1 MMLVFTDT
9 IIVPTLY
16 TYMYT
21 HNTHTHNTCTH
32 IHTQFDYDFY
42 SELISDMKWMK
53 AKTLGS
59 NRRANK
65 KKTTAAKAAVPVG
78 GEGDGKQSSP
88 DSEVGEAGRV
98 EGGGEGDES
107 KEENSKEENCKEE
120 ESKKE
125 DSKEEENKEEEG
137 KEEEEEA
144 AKTEEREL
152 VGFFSGRDEETSVD
166 DLDEDSEASV
176 KLKVQLVGI
185 N

>member
-1 MMLVFTDT
+1 MLVYTDT
-9 IIVPTLY
+9 CIHAIIVPTLY
-16 TYMYT
+16 TYMYMYT
-21 HNTHTHNTCTH
+21 HNTHTQHIYIHTC

-65 KKTTAAKAAVPVG
+65 KKTTASKAAVPVG

-88 DSEVGEAGRV
+88 DSEVGEAGRA
-98 EGGGEGDES
+98 EGGGEGGES
-107 KEENSKEENCKEE
+107 KEE

-125 DSKEEENKEEEG
+125 ESKEEDSKEEE
-137 KEEEEEA
+137 A
-144 AKTEEREL
+144 AKSEEREL

>member
-9 IIVPTLY
+9 CIQSLY
-16 TYMYT
+16 LHCIHTCT
-21 HNTHTHNTCTH
+21 HTTHMHTHNTYTH

-78 GEGDGKQSSP
+78 GEGGDKQSSP

-98 EGGGEGDES
+98 EGGGEGG
-107 KEENSKEENCKEE
+107 

-125 DSKEEENKEEEG
+125 DSKKEESKKEENKEEEES
-137 KEEEEEA
+137 KEVEEEA
-144 AKTEEREL
+144 AKSEEREL

-185 N
+185 D